1 MPEIVRRL
9 NPPTMSSPPGYS
21 HVVEAIGPARVVYIA
36 GQLGIDQSGTFA
48 AGFEAQAV
56 QAFENLKA
64 ALAAVGAGFEHLV
77 KITSYLV
84 DIERNIAT
92 FRTVR
97 DRYQVA
103 SALPA
108 STAVGVP
115 ALARPGALFEIEAV
129 AVLPPA

>member
-1 MPEIVRRL
+1 
-9 NPPTMSSPPGYS
+9 MSSPPGYS
-21 HVVEAIGPARVVYIA
+21 HVVEVTGPVRVVYIA
-36 GQLGIDQSGTFA
+36 GQLGIDKGGTFA

-56 QAFENLKA
+56 QAFDNLKA

-77 KITSYLV
+77 KITSYIV

-92 FRTVR
+92 FRAVR
-97 DRYQVA
+97 DRYQVPA
-103 SALPA
+103 CLPA

>member
-21 HVVEAIGPARVVYIA
+21 HVVEVTGPARVVYFA
-36 GQLGIDQSGTFA
+36 GQLGIDRSGTFA
-48 AGFEAQAV
+48 VGFEAQAV

-64 ALAAVGAGFEHLV
+64 ALEAVGAGFEHLV
-77 KITSYLV
+77 KITNYLV

-97 DRYQVA
+97 DRYQA
-103 SALPA
+103 PSALPA

-129 AVLPPA
+129 AALPPA